1 MLGRCHMNIQNLQCF
16 LVTTETLNFT
26 KTGEQLF
33 LSQQGVSR
41 VINSLEKELD
51 VPLFV
56 RSKHAL
62 SLTPYGAAFKE
73 TAKEIVKQ
81 YDYFLEYAA
90 ELKEENKKILRLI
103 IPMGMQ
109 YMFPEESIAEFIRS
123 NPKVRLQIKEIPDYQ
138 CEEAVLKGEADFG
151 FCAQTE
157 KADLKVFANHSEN
170 TRLMISEKNPLSQYE
185 EIPLEQLK
193 NEKFVTIATSNA
205 CGYDFIKQCKLL
217 NVNTEVVFQSSDLQ
231 LLYKMCRNDI
241 GISFYIGPNE
251 PELPGVRI
259 VSIKGNPI
267 KWDVS
272 FVGREDR
279 VLTPEEYLLV
289 NSIRAEWKNMR
300 TAKGREL

>member
-1 MLGRCHMNIQNLQCF
+1 MNIQNLKCF

-73 TAKEIVKQ
+73 TASEILKQ
-81 YDYFLEYAA
+81 YDYFLERVE
-90 ELKEENKKILRLI
+90 ELKEEKKKLLRLI
-103 IPMGMQ
+103 IPTGMQ
-109 YMFPEESIAEFIRS
+109 HLFPEESVADFIRA
-123 NPKVRLQIKEIPDYQ
+123 NPKVRLQIKEMPDYL
-138 CEEAVLKGEADFG
+138 CEDTVLKGEADFG
-151 FCAQTE
+151 FCVQTE
-157 KADLKVFANHSEN
+157 KAGLKVFANHSEN
-170 TRLMISEKNPLSQYE
+170 TRLMISEKNPLSKYD
-185 EIPLEQLK
+185 EIALEQLK
-193 NEKFVTIATSNA
+193 DEKFVTIATSNV

-231 LLYKMCRNDI
+231 LLYKMCRNNI
-241 GISFYIGPNE
+241 GISFYVGPRD
-251 PELPGVRI
+251 PDFPGVQI
-259 VSIKGNPI
+259 VKIKGNPI

-279 VLTPEEYLLV
+279 ILTQEEYYLI
-289 NSIRAEWKNMR
+289 NCIRTEWRNMNQD
-300 TAKGREL
+300 K